1 MIQPTASFS
10 ENLQLLPSIEG
21 ISRVDLIN
29 PAGEVVAEI
38 ENVPGKQGSLVV
50 YHYLEQCF
58 GKVDAVAAA
67 HGLEVFAEHTLD
79 AKNRRGAHPNIDRL
93 FEIVGGT
100 VPLSIRIIEA

>member
-10 ENLQLLPSIEG
+10 GNLQLLPSIEG
-21 ISRVDLIN
+21 ISRIDLIN
-29 PAGEVVAEI
+29 PVGEAVAEI

-67 HGLEVFAEHTLD
+67 HGLEAFAEHTLD
-79 AKNRRGAHPNIDRL
+79 AKNRHGAHPNIDRS